1 MIILLQMIGQETT
14 KLWDYLPTNPYDWQ
28 WRTCSD
34 DHIALAQKPN
44 RSITCISLSTLLS
57 VLSKPACPGCTPANV
72 SGPYWHVPCPAPYPY
87 MSPTEARPIL
97 PISTPDGFA
106 PVSPLQSLITSLFH
120 PGAETTPFCPNQP
133 RTVHPYV
140 ALHRSVPDPYI
151 NFIETLP
158 GR

>member
-1 MIILLQMIGQETT
+1 MHTGKRVGPVLARP
-14 KLWDYLPTNPYDWQ
+14 LP
-28 WRTCSD
+28 CS
-34 DHIALAQKPN
+34 LP
-44 RSITCISLSTLLS
+44 
-57 VLSKPACPGCTPANV
+57 V
-72 SGPYWHVPCPAPYPY
+72 HV
-87 MSPTEARPIL
+87 PIL

-120 PGAETTPFCPNQP
+120 PGAETTSFCTNQP

-151 NFIETLP
+151 NLIETLP